1 MCIRDS
7 YGGARRDRTADL
19 NTASVALSQLSYSP
33 LNEIELLYPSKIVNK
48 KNKSKTMKFYIK
60 VALFVSIFN
69 LSNITSA
76 DTDKNA
82 ELFGSLPDIYD
93 VLISPNGKYIGVQQK
108 TDETIIVKIID
119 LDKSALVNVHD
130 FGAKG
135 RISSFFWAT
144 DNRLVFSVN
153 RPDTRSTANFNT
165 GQLVA
170 ADIDGKNTRLIAG
183 FGSAP
188 DHLQGKRNRRAGK

>member
-1 MCIRDS
+1 
-7 YGGARRDRTADL
+7 
-19 NTASVALSQLSYSP
+19 
-33 LNEIELLYPSKIVNK
+33 
-48 KNKSKTMKFYIK
+48 MKFYVK
-60 VALFVSIFN
+60 VALFISLFN

-76 DTDKNA
+76 DTNKNA

-93 VLISPNGKYIGVQQK
+93 VLISPNGRYIGVQQK

-153 RPDTRSTANFNT
+153 RPDSRSTANFCLLYT
-165 GQLVA
+165 SPSPR
-170 ADIDGKNTRLIAG
+170 DGLLSRMPS
-183 FGSAP
+183 SA
-188 DHLQGKRNRRAGK
+188 